1 MEKEEKE
8 EKEEKDRRK
17 PSTSLRE
24 LRARLTKKLENSWE
38 NTDQEILQA
47 IDSLILELSRE
58 KYLSLEKKQELR
70 EELFRSLRKMDAL
83 EELLQ
88 DDTITEIM
96 VNGWNRI
103 FIEREGKI
111 YPWDKTFSSPEKLE
125 DVIQQIAS
133 RCNRVINTLQPIVDA
148 RLEGGERV
156 NAVIAPVALDGP
168 ILTIRRFPKEPITM
182 ETLVHMGSITQEAS
196 EFLKKAVEAGY
207 TILIGGGTGSG
218 KTTFLNALS
227 QYIPEDERVI
237 TIEDNAEL
245 QLQGVKNL
253 VRLECRQANMDK
265 SQEITIGDLLKTCL
279 RMRPSRIIVGEV
291 RSREAAELLQAVNVG
306 NDGSLSTIHANTCRD
321 MVSRLETM
329 VLMGM
334 DLPIPVIRRQ
344 IVAGFDIFVHLGRMR
359 DKSRKV
365 QEISELVGLKNGEVE
380 MKSLFL
386 LEKSLKRA
394 GPVVHR
400 EKFEKAGI
408 KDEV

>member
-1 MEKEEKE
+1 M

-125 DVIQQIAS
+125 DVIQHIAS

-386 LEKSLKRA
+386 LEKSLKRV

>member
-1 MEKEEKE
+1 MEKE

-47 IDSLILELSRE
+47 IDSLILELSRV

-386 LEKSLKRA
+386 LEKSLKRV

>member
-1 MEKEEKE
+1 M

-237 TIEDNAEL
+237 TI
-245 QLQGVKNL
+245 
-253 VRLECRQANMDK
+253 
-265 SQEITIGDLLKTCL
+265 
-279 RMRPSRIIVGEV
+279 
-291 RSREAAELLQAVNVG
+291 
-306 NDGSLSTIHANTCRD
+306 
-321 MVSRLETM
+321 
-329 VLMGM
+329 
-334 DLPIPVIRRQ
+334 
-344 IVAGFDIFVHLGRMR
+344 
-359 DKSRKV
+359 
-365 QEISELVGLKNGEVE
+365 
-380 MKSLFL
+380 
-386 LEKSLKRA
+386 
-394 GPVVHR
+394 
-400 EKFEKAGI
+400 
-408 KDEV
+408 

>member
-1 MEKEEKE
+1 M

-88 DDTITEIM
+88 DDTITDVM

-207 TILIGGGTGSG
+207 TILIEGGTGSG

-386 LEKSLKRA
+386 LEKSLKRV